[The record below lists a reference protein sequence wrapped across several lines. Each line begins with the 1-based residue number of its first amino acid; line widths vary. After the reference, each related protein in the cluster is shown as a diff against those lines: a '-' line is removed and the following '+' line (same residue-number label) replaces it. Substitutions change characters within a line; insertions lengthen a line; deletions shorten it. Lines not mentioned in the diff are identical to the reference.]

1 MKKLCID
8 FSEIT
13 KLIEN
18 HRQNAYQK
26 INEEHVLLC
35 FEIGGKLS
43 AKLESKQWGDKT
55 IETLANYIKNK
66 NPTLKGFDK
75 RGLYRMIQFYNAYRH
90 NIIVSSL
97 LSQISWT
104 NHLIILSKCKRDEE
118 REFYMRLC
126 IKNKYST
133 RELNRQISTKYYER
147 YLLSDGKALDSNE
160 KTIDEDDIPNS
171 RVLDHFSL
179 EFLDLPI
186 SYTEKDLRKAIVKN
200 LKQFVLEIGKDFT
213 FVDEEH
219 RITVGDQDFYID
231 LLFYNR
237 TYKCLVAFELKLG
250 EFKPEYVS
258 KMDFYLE
265 ALDTF
270 ERKDNENPSVGI
282 ILCSTKNKTIV
293 EFSKSRSISQS
304 MVSTYSTNLIDLKA
318 IQNAINKYR
327 ELLEKNN
334 VVQKEVKE

>member
-35 FEIGGKLS
+35 FEIGEKLY

-90 NIIVSSL
+90 NVIVSSL

-237 TYKCLVAFELKLG
+237 TYNCLVAFELKLG

>member
-1 MKKLCID
+1 
-8 FSEIT
+8 
-13 KLIEN
+13 
-18 HRQNAYQK
+18 
-26 INEEHVLLC
+26 
-35 FEIGGKLS
+35 
-43 AKLESKQWGDKT
+43 
-55 IETLANYIKNK
+55 
-66 NPTLKGFDK
+66 
-75 RGLYRMIQFYNAYRH
+75 MIQFYNAYRH
-90 NIIVSSL
+90 NMIVSSL

-147 YLLSDGKALDSNE
+147 YLLSVGKALDSNE

-237 TYKCLVAFELKLG
+237 TYNCLVAFELKLG